1 MRVSTRPALER
12 LQMIDLAVRR
22 QAWPNAR
29 TLARDLEVTRRTI
42 HPTEIFRVLV
52 KAVRHSRQLGM
63 VYWTASRGETQRRT
77 VDPYDLVLAPDDDW
91 CLIGHC
97 HLRND
102 IRLFKV
108 QRLRSAVE
116 TGECFCS
123 PPDFRPKEFMAESF
137 GTIRGDGD
145 FQVVLRF
152 TTAYAGLIAEKQWH
166 ASQGVESR
174 PDGGSLLR
182 VHVNELRQVKRWVM
196 FWGGGLQLVA
206 FEPTSDLS

>member
-52 KAVRHSRQLGM
+52 KAVRHSRQLSM
-63 VYWTASRGETQRRT
+63 VYWTASRDETQRRT

-108 QRLRSAVE
+108 
-116 TGECFCS
+116 
-123 PPDFRPKEFMAESF
+123 
-137 GTIRGDGD
+137 
-145 FQVVLRF
+145 
-152 TTAYAGLIAEKQWH
+152 
-166 ASQGVESR
+166 
-174 PDGGSLLR
+174 
-182 VHVNELRQVKRWVM
+182 
-196 FWGGGLQLVA
+196 
-206 FEPTSDLS
+206 